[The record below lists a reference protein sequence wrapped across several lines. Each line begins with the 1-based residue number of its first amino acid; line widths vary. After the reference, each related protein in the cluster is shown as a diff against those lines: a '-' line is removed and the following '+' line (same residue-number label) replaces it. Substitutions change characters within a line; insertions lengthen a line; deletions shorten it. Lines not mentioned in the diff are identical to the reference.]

1 MLSIILSVVLQ
12 CMVIF
17 LFLNE
22 TVSTILTFVGTHQ
35 QLLLSV
41 PGTLQELSLR
51 GWPRIHKSVRT
62 LGFRYAENPV
72 LLDVFQPNRGSL
84 HATSPTS
91 HCWESIHS

>member
-1 MLSIILSVVLQ
+1 MLSIVLSVILQ

-17 LFLNE
+17 LFVNE
-22 TVSTILTFVGTHQ
+22 TVATILTFVGTHQ

-51 GWPRIHKSVRT
+51 GWPQIHKTVRS
-62 LGFRYAENPV
+62 LGSRYAENPV
-72 LLDVFQPNRGSL
+72 LLGVFQPNRGSL

-91 HCWESIHS
+91 LCWGSIHS